1 MKSRLL
7 SRVFFKRPLPEQ
19 MAFMIAASVVSDA
32 AVFCFLHAFLFQQ
45 PTKRF
50 SFFFYLYY
58 DDSLFL
64 LVAGVIFYRKMR
76 GRYY

>member
-1 MKSRLL
+1 MKSGLL

-50 SFFFYLYY
+50 SFYLYY
-58 DDSLFL
+58 DDSLFW
-64 LVAGVIFYRKMR
+64 LVGGVIFYRKMR
-76 GRYY
+76 GR